1 MRMLTITSWI
11 AVLTMM
17 AFITWNLADKF
28 EPPYPEPTVR
38 YTAASYKSL
47 EFENAMNKANRV
59 KAERFIRSL
68 ADGNLGK

>member
-1 MRMLTITSWI
+1 MKALTITSWI

-47 EFENAMNKANRV
+47 EYQHAQEKISRI
-59 KAERFIRSL
+59 KAEEFIQEL
-68 ADGNLGK
+68 ADLSK